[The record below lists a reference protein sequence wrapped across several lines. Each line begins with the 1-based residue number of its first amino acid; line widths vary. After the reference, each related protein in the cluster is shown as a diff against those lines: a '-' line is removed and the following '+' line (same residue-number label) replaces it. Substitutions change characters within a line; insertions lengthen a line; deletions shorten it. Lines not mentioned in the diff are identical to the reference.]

1 MTKSCVLARH
11 GISVE
16 TNGTL
21 RPCCQFHELP
31 QDKHKFYTF
40 HEYSQW
46 RIEMDSLAADLDAGI
61 EDPRCHQ
68 CWHDENIGYNSLR
81 TTFNRR
87 HGDDRSNTN
96 IWHAEFKLGNF
107 CNLKCIMCSPWSSSS
122 IQTEFMQHKKEYKS
136 VDISWDHVDHGEH
149 KWWDSLAFNEFY
161 TKVLPSVTYL
171 HFTGGEPFM
180 VPGLAD
186 ILSSVPDPTT
196 VELLFVT
203 NMTTINDAT
212 LLLLKKFKSVNFVIS
227 LEGIGKQN
235 DYIRFGSDFLTIED
249 NLKKVKSVLNE
260 KLELGVNHTFQHT
273 SIYSLPTLIDWC
285 HDQNFNIHFSLLG
298 GEDYMRIN
306 SVPPADMAR
315 FKDQIEQSLTVSP
328 DVKSYVLNVIK
339 DYQYD
344 SELNAK
350 FRRYTNMID
359 SIRGNNYNLT
369 FDPAN

>member
-11 GISVE
+11 GLSIE
-16 TNGTL
+16 TSGNL
-21 RPCCQFHELP
+21 LPCCQFRERPH
-31 QDKHKFYTF
+31 DGHKSYTIRD
-40 HEYSQW
+40 YSQW
-46 RIEMDSLAADLDAGI
+46 RVEMDSLAADLDAGI
-61 EDPRCHQ
+61 EDPRCYQ
-68 CWHDENIGYNSLR
+68 CWYDENLGYSSLR
-81 TTFNRR
+81 TTSNKR
-87 HGDDRSNTN
+87 HGDAANTDP
-96 IWHAEFKLGNF
+96 WHVEFKLGNF
-107 CNLKCIMCSPWSSSS
+107 CNLRCIMCSPYSSSS
-122 IQTEFMQHKKEYKS
+122 IWSEFIQNKAEYNS
-136 VDISWDHVDHGEH
+136 VGVNWSVTSSEH
-149 KWWDSLAFNEFY
+149 KWWDSDAFKEFY
-161 TKVLPSVTYL
+161 LKVLPTVTYL

-180 VPGLAD
+180 VPGLVD
-186 ILSSVPDPTT
+186 ILSSVPDPPA

-227 LEGIGKQN
+227 LEGTGKQN
-235 DYIRFGSDFLTIED
+235 DYIRFGSDFLTIEN

-273 SIYSLPTLIDWC
+273 SIYSLPALIDWC
-285 HDQNFNIHFSLLG
+285 CIQNIELHFSLHG
-298 GEDYMRIN
+298 GEEYMRIN

-315 FKDQIEQSLTVSP
+315 FKDQIEQSLTVRP

-344 SELNAK
+344 SELNDK

-359 SIRGNNYNLT
+359 GIRGNNYNLT

>member
-31 QDKHKFYTF
+31 QDEHKFYTF

-46 RIEMDSLAADLDAGI
+46 RIEMDKLSNNLDAGI
-61 EDPRCHQ
+61 EDSRCHQ
-68 CWHDENIGYNSLR
+68 CWHDENIGYSSLR
-81 TTFNRR
+81 TISNKR
-87 HGDDRSNTN
+87 HGVAANTDP
-96 IWHAEFKLGNF
+96 WHVEFKLGNF
-107 CNLKCIMCSPWSSSS
+107 CNLRCIMCSPYSSSS
-122 IQTEFMQHKKEYKS
+122 IWSEFIQNKAKYNS
-136 VDISWDHVDHGEH
+136 VNINWESPAGEH
-149 KWWDSLAFNEFY
+149 KWWDSDAFKEFY
-161 TKVLPSVTYL
+161 LKVLPTITYL

-180 VPGLAD
+180 VPGLVD

-227 LEGIGKQN
+227 LEGTGKQN

-273 SIYSLPTLIDWC
+273 SIYSLPALIDWC
-285 HDQNFNIHFSLLG
+285 HDQNFNIHFSLHG
-298 GEDYMRIN
+298 GEEYMRIN

-315 FKDQIEQSLTVSP
+315 FKDHIEQSLTVKS

-344 SELNAK
+344 SELNDK
-350 FRRYTNMID
+350 FRKYTDMLDN
-359 SIRGNNYNLT
+359 IRGNNYNLT
-369 FDPAN
+369 FNPAN